1 MLLLLFKTADATII
15 TSWLHTKLSRMSLFG
30 HGRFL
35 STFFFFLGIF
45 YDLRCTV
52 YGLAGIKIRVA
63 GKISVAG
70 NARKRAMQFTRGKTS
85 SGSINTKVSSD
96 FYLVRTSTGCLGLT
110 V

>member
-1 MLLLLFKTADATII
+1 
-15 TSWLHTKLSRMSLFG
+15 MSLFG

-35 STFFFFLGIF
+35 STLFFFLGIF
-45 YDLRCTV
+45 YDLQCST
-52 YGLAGIKIRVA
+52 YGIVGIKVRVA

-70 NARKRAMQFTRGKTS
+70 NARKRSLQFNRGKTS